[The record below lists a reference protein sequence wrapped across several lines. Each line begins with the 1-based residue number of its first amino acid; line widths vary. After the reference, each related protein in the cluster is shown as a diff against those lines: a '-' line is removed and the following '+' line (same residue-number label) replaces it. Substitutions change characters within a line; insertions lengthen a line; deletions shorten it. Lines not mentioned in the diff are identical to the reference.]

1 MMMKTKKKERTHRAA
16 SIWEGWKRAFTI
28 IEVIVIIVIIGVI
41 AAVVAPRL
49 ISRIGQSKSAMAKS
63 NAAALASAMNTYLAD
78 CGTPEAG
85 ATIDILMERPGD
97 VAEDKWKGPY
107 VQNRDMLLDPW
118 GRKFELRVPGQKNV
132 DFDIVSYG
140 LDGQPGGEGENAD
153 TIAP

>member
-1 MMMKTKKKERTHRAA
+1 MKKNMNRVRTSWR
-16 SIWEGWKRAFTI
+16 GFTI

-49 ISRIGQSKSAMAKS
+49 ISRIGQSKTAMAKS

-85 ATIDILMERPGD
+85 ATIDILMERPSD

-107 VQNRDMLLDPW
+107 VQNKDMLNDPW
-118 GRKFELRVPGQKNV
+118 GKKFELLVPGKKNV
-132 DFDIVSYG
+132 DFDVMSYG